1 MEECGPVMLT
11 TLSAAFL
18 IHMRSDASDQQPAH
32 PQPIRKSGTDN
43 RSGIDAPVTTRSGRY
58 IERPS
63 RFNNN

>member
-1 MEECGPVMLT
+1 MLT